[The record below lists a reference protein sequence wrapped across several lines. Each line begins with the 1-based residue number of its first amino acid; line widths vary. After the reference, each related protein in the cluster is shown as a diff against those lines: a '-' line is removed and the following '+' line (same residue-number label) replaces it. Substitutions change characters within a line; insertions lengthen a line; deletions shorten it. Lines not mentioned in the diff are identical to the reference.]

1 MNKKLFLLGALVGV
15 LAGVVLTFVVL
26 FIIGKTSQNSGK
38 NGNDQIQYLESPV
51 SYENKA
57 ETSFKVLQV
66 LGDAALAMERSS
78 DDYDFYLGNTVLLL
92 GENFYSDQ
100 IVTVRNPQRIGTYSY
115 VTRNDISRTV
125 PVISGTLVE

>member
-1 MNKKLFLLGALVGV
+1 MNKRSFLLGALVGV